1 MEEYENRSSGR
12 RHVKTVGNPAFLCV
26 ITAIISICAV
36 IIAIYYINE
45 GVVFVKNTKYGD
57 LTKVYGVSEVID
69 NVDKNFYPYMG
80 YVPTDEEMA
89 TTAMKAITDSLNDK
103 YANYF
108 TAEEYSDYLSSVQS
122 TFKGI
127 GIFIGIEEGVG
138 TRIKKVYAGSPAEKA
153 GLVVGDLIV
162 GVNGIDIKQADLE
175 TVSGLISG
183 KEGDAVVLKIQRG
196 TVLTEITAY
205 FGDVHVPT
213 VVSDMLQND
222 IGYIMITQFS
232 DETDEEFDTALNE
245 LQRRNMQSFIIDL
258 RNNPGGYLDT
268 VIKVADKILNEGVIV
283 YIGNTIDDPYLE
295 TYSAKEG
302 GLSMPLV
309 VLINENSASASE
321 ILAAAIKENHA
332 GTLIGNT
339 TYGKGIVQTTG
350 KLYSTDGYLKFT
362 TSAYYTPDKN
372 DIHGKGVTPDVFS
385 YIDRSKTDY
394 IGTDRLPLNEDTQL
408 LKAIEWLIGQ

>member
-1 MEEYENRSSGR
+1 MEEYENRSLGR
-12 RHVKTVGNPAFLCV
+12 RHVKPVGNPAFLCFV
-26 ITAIISICAV
+26 TAIISICATL
-36 IIAIYYINE
+36 IALYYIN
-45 GVVFVKNTKYGD
+45 GGIVFVKNTKFGD

-89 TTAMKAITDSLNDK
+89 ITAMKAITDSLDDR
-103 YANYF
+103 YADYF
-108 TAEEYSDYLSSVQS
+108 TAEEYSDYLNSVQS
-122 TFKGI
+122 NFKGI
-127 GIFIGIEEGVG
+127 GILIEVEDGEG

-153 GLVVGDLIV
+153 GLTAGDLIV
-162 GVNGIDIKQADLE
+162 GVNGTDVRQADLE

-183 KEGDAVVLKIQRG
+183 EEGDAVVLKIQRG

-205 FGDVHVPT
+205 FGEVHVPT
-213 VVSDMLQND
+213 VLSDMLRND

-232 DETDEEFDTALNE
+232 DETDEEFDTALND
-245 LQRRNMQSFIIDL
+245 LQRRKMQSLIIDL

-268 VIKVADKILNEGVIV
+268 VINIADRILNEGVIV
-283 YIGNTIDDPYLE
+283 YIGNTTDDPNLE
-295 TYSAKEG
+295 TYSAKAG
-302 GLSMPLV
+302 GLDLPLV

-372 DIHGKGVTPDVFS
+372 DIHGKGVAPDVFS

-394 IGTDRLPLNEDTQL
+394 IGTDLLPLNEDLQL
-408 LKAIEWLIGQ
+408 LKAIEWLIG